1 MLKAA
6 NTSIEAA
13 MRLFNGAGIAVGLLV
28 PSKAQYEK
36 SLMDATFSFRDF
48 LKNEGIHEYSKQ
60 GQGQENKVL
69 IHARFVL
76 PDRYIESKASLYRP
90 ITKHGDPR
98 IWFSDL
104 KKYCKPTDLLAILY
118 HDDIM
123 YVLNMSNIELVNS
136 FAIPGSYPH
145 ELLYACSEI
154 ISPTAAELLRKLK
167 EIHNLDFI
175 KGISH
180 GDTNVGMTLEN
191 LLGIPPNSSK
201 TPDYKGI
208 ELKSSRKHSDGTRIT
223 PSGKTQH
230 ITLFTQVPDWKRS
243 KFSAEDILKIF
254 GYSSDRYSLQL
265 NCTISNVPNAQ
276 GLYLDAS
283 NEIDLINKAKH
294 EKYTGDVVVWALEK
308 LKERLE
314 SKHAETFWVQATSK
328 IIDGCEF
335 FRYDLVRHTRK
346 PNTANIASMFDAG
359 IITVDFAMHI
369 KPTGGIRD
377 HGYLFRTS
385 RSNFS
390 HIFPLEKIYDLSSLN
405 L

>member
-1 MLKAA
+1 MLKAS

-36 SLMDATFSFRDF
+36 SLMDATLSFRDF

-60 GQGQENKVL
+60 GQGQDNKVF
-69 IHARFVL
+69 IHARLVL

-98 IWFSDL
+98 IWFTDL

-118 HDDIM
+118 HDDVM
-123 YVLNMSNIELVNS
+123 YVFNMSNIELVNS

-145 ELLYACSEI
+145 ELLYACTEI
-154 ISPTAAELLRKLK
+154 ISPTATELLRKLK
-167 EIHNLDFI
+167 EIHNLDFV

-191 LLGIPPNSSK
+191 LLGIPPNSLK

-208 ELKSSRKHSDGTRIT
+208 ELKSSRKHGDGTRKDVA
-223 PSGKTQH
+223 KTSQKV
-230 ITLFTQVPDWKRS
+230 TLFTQVPDWHRS
-243 KFSAEDILKIF
+243 KFSAEDILKTF
-254 GYSSDRYSLQL
+254 GYTDKYSLQL
-265 NCTISNVPNAQ
+265 NCTISNLPNAQ

-283 NEIDLINKAKH
+283 DEIDLINKAKH
-294 EKYTGDVVVWALEK
+294 PKYTGDVVVWALEK
-308 LKERLE
+308 LKQRLE

-328 IIDGCEF
+328 IVDGCEF

-359 IITVDFAMHI
+359 IITVDFAMHF
-369 KPTGGIRD
+369 KPTGGVRD

-390 HIFPLEKIYDLSSLN
+390 HIFPLEKIYNLSSLN